1 MKPTVKVIADQPSWV
16 LAGKDVELAVT
27 QLGGHLAPVKFYRA
41 SRRPIQPYYISP
53 WQGEGL
59 KIPDP
64 VLVPLRGDFFCM
76 PFGAASEYRGQSHH
90 THGEPATGRWQFVS
104 AGRDGKASSLQLR
117 LRTRKVPGRITKRLF
132 LIDGE
137 NIVYDQHVLEGF
149 SGSYSL
155 GHHATLAMPEDHPG
169 SVLVS
174 TSPLRLA
181 MTDPIPTG
189 EPAEGRYQALATAK
203 RFKSLSRV
211 PLIWAEPRYG
221 DCSAFPT
228 RKGFTDLLG
237 LVNKARP
244 TPAWTTAVFTSEGFL
259 WFSMKD
265 PAVLP
270 MTVFWMS
277 NHGRHNPPWNGRNCC
292 LGLEDVCGFFACGQ
306 AASARANLLTRRGV
320 ATTIRFSPKRPVT
333 VNYLQ
338 GVVRVPKGF
347 GRVRTVQLAPGRATF
362 ISTNGKKVSAPVR
375 HEFLA
380 TGEL

>member
-1 MKPTVKVIADQPSWV
+1 VGSGRERRGVGCHAAWGALGPGEVLPSQPS
-16 LAGKDVELAVT
+16 A
-27 QLGGHLAPVKFYRA
+27 
-41 SRRPIQPYYISP
+41 
-53 WQGEGL
+53 
-59 KIPDP
+59 DP
-64 VLVPLRGDFFCM
+64 
-76 PFGAASEYRGQSHH
+76 AASEYRGQSHH

-181 MTDPIPTG
+181 MTDP
-189 EPAEGRYQALATAK
+189 
-203 RFKSLSRV
+203 
-211 PLIWAEPRYG
+211 LIWAEPRYG

-306 AASARANLLTRRGV
+306 AASARANL
-320 ATTIRFSPKRPVT
+320 
-333 VNYLQ
+333 Q